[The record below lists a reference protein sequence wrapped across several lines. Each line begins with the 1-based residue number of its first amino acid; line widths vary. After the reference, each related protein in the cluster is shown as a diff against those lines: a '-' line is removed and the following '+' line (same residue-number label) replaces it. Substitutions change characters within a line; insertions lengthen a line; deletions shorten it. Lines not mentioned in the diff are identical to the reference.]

1 MANDITLKVG
11 VNSDD
16 AKEGFEEVVKE
27 ASAAAEKAQS
37 SFSDAFKGGF
47 IGASARDAFETIK
60 TGLIDVANYAYDVGA
75 DYQKALQSVSAVTGV
90 TGQGLDDLG
99 TRAQDLALKFGGSAT
114 TQLEAFQTVLSK
126 FGPDLAKTPEALGS
140 VAESV
145 NVLGKA
151 AGLDA
156 KQSVDALS
164 NAMLQFGVDASDPA
178 KLAQESGRFINV
190 LAASAKVG
198 AAEIPQVSE
207 AILQAGVAAKG
218 AGLSFEETNAA
229 IQGLAVG
236 GKVGSEAG
244 VALRNVIGKLI
255 DGGKEQEAILAK
267 VGLSYQDLGNK
278 LTTAKEDGGG
288 LAAALELLKGGLD
301 KITNPAEKA
310 AAAGKLF
317 GAENSA
323 AAGIL
328 LDQVDNIK
336 LFTEGVTGTSEAVT
350 QAAIN
355 QDTLAARFDK
365 VKAAI
370 EVGLIKAFQALTPVV
385 KFVFDNF
392 ATIATYLSP
401 IAIGLA
407 AVGTAALLSS
417 PGFAAFS
424 AGVGAA
430 TTATIEWTVALL
442 ANPVFL
448 IAAGVAA
455 AAVGIVALADALSTS
470 TEEQL
475 ANNEAQAEGIKAQI
489 DLNQEQQK
497 GEIQTQ
503 KLVNEFKE
511 LAGKSKL
518 SAEEQN
524 KLQDIQRKLQEKYPN
539 LIDAT
544 KSYKENLKGVDE
556 VGKATTSSLGRLR
569 DEGNRLQEEFRKAS
583 REILKDKRE
592 LALSTLFSST
602 TGFLGGATDLTNKVE
617 EFKQSIYKATQTSQI
632 QAAQERLLRI
642 ATQVKQAGGFGSG
655 DDAAKKYNEFV
666 AGIGNAAST
675 AAQYLDF
682 YKKKAETPVTSKTTV
697 VVDDKD
703 ATDKET
709 KRREQR
715 KKDQNKQVE
724 DVLVVIDLEKQK
736 QEAMEKAA
744 KDRAIE
750 LGQGEISKEQKK
762 ELLEQEKERLTLLLN
777 TDKKQVEYFDKQY
790 KSLNELGAIKKDQE
804 GKIISGI
811 TGDIKDKE
819 KVIKA
824 YNDIE
829 KKLLDVSLALNKI
842 QAADTLEGVKEQFED
857 LKKTS
862 ESLRKEVPEK
872 LSVKFAFQVGVEEYE
887 KGIADL
893 QGKFATAQ
901 SDINNLLLSADEK
914 QKEEL
919 LKQLE
924 ENKKAEER
932 LTREY
937 GAIIERVQI
946 EGDTDAAKRR
956 LNLSLLDLRL
966 KFEKDQEEN
975 AGNFTKLEEL
985 ETAYLLER
993 AKLNDEYNRQTNIVF
1008 GIQSAVMGNLM
1019 AQFNIGRLIEE
1030 REANK
1035 ALRDEKKAA
1044 LDEEESDLEESLA
1057 NRTITFQEYQER
1069 LAEINQARIDAGL
1082 EQEKLGDQLLKDLK
1096 IGSEKAFAQILT
1108 DQGNKLNTQAQD
1120 RINKQ
1125 AVLDAK
1131 AADAAKKL
1139 EDLKGKATLEEFA
1152 KAQKDYDKA
1161 QKDAADNDEMIYG
1174 FRTSV
1179 LEDFAGKAAIQFAQ
1193 LAASGKANLAD
1204 FGKVTV
1210 QLAFEALQKM
1220 IPIYIANI
1228 AGKEFAT
1235 GIGGIATTAILTA
1248 ALYALFAAAQSSAG
1262 FKDGVVALE
1271 GEGTETSDSIP
1282 AWLSRG
1288 ESVITARATKQNK
1301 DELEWM
1307 NKTGLPLR
1315 EFYRHQISQTAVNE
1329 SGELIQEIRAL
1340 RKTTEG
1346 LGMQITRNTHVK
1358 VDGILQADGNSLTA
1372 MIESERKRNS
1382 RRF

>member
-164 NAMLQFGVDASDPA
+164 NAMLQFGVDASNPA

-288 LAAALELLKGGLD
+288 LAAALEMLKGGLD

-370 EVGLIKAFQALTPVV
+370 EVGLIKAFQSLTPVV

-430 TTATIEWTVALL
+430 TASTIAWTAALL
-442 ANPVFL
+442 VNPVFL
-448 IAAGVAA
+448 IAAGIAA
-455 AAVGIVALADALSTS
+455 ATVGIIALADAMSTS
-470 TEEQL
+470 TEE
-475 ANNEAQAEGIKAQI
+475 NIENAESQKAVIEEQMK
-489 DLNQEQQK
+489 LNKEQQM

-511 LAGKSKL
+511 LASKSEL
-518 SAEEQN
+518 SAKEQ
-524 KLQDIQRKLQEKYPN
+524 KRLQEIQSELDRKYPK
-539 LIDAT
+539 LIDQT
-544 KSYKENLKGVDE
+544 KSYKENLKGVEE
-556 VGKATTSSLGRLR
+556 VGKATTAELGRLKNEN
-569 DEGNRLQEEFRKAS
+569 DKLEKAFAQTARLIAYE
-583 REILKDKRE
+583 KRN
-592 LALSTLFSST
+592 LAIQTLSSE
-602 TGFLGGATDLTNKVE
+602 AKIDVTDFANKLYNAKNEKEV
-617 EFKQSIYKATQTSQI
+617 QDA
-632 QAAQERLLRI
+632 QAAFLERLNKSGVDNI
-642 ATQVKQAGGFGSG
+642 AAT
-655 DDAAKKYNEFV
+655 
-666 AGIGNAAST
+666 ST
-675 AAQYLDF
+675 AATQAVNAALATF
-682 YKKKAETPVTSKTTV
+682 RKKAEAPIETKVITKTEDT
-697 VVDDKD
+697 DTKDKGDKD
-703 ATDKET
+703 KPKGTKPPKQDDPRLQSIADLIFAEKQYQEQALETQQTIADKET
-709 KRREQR
+709 EG
-715 KKDQNKQVE
+715 
-724 DVLVVIDLEKQK
+724 
-736 QEAMEKAA
+736 
-744 KDRAIE
+744 E
-750 LGQGEISKEQKK
+750 LTAEQKK
-762 ELLEQEKERLTLLLN
+762 ILMTEELARLQKIL
-777 TDKKQVEYFDKQY
+777 DAKGGIAEYDGKQFQ
-790 KSLNELGAIKKDQE
+790 SIKDIADITISAD
-804 GKIISGI
+804 GKIISGLKGKKGEI
-811 TGDIKDKE
+811 E
-819 KVIKA
+819 KVRKDAAKFYDEI
-824 YNDIE
+824 DDQI
-829 KKLLDVSLALNKI
+829 KKLNTSLVKLAATENKDVFKT
-842 QAADTLEGVKEQFED
+842 TLES

-862 ESLRKEVPEK
+862 EELRKTASEQ
-872 LSVKFAFQVGVEEYE
+872 LTTKFAFSVDETVFSESIE
-887 KGIADL
+887 KLKKDFENA
-893 QGKFATAQ
+893 
-901 SDINNLLLSADEK
+901 NDELNAIKVNGDAK
-914 QKEEL
+914 QKEDIEKIL
-919 LKQLE
+919 AENLKRQE
-924 ENKKAEER
+924 TIETEAANIR
-932 LTREY
+932 
-937 GAIIERVQI
+937 ERVAI
-946 EGDTDAAKRR
+946 EKQTDANKRK
-956 LNLSLLDLRL
+956 LDLTLLDLRI
-966 KFEKDQEEN
+966 KYEKERDEN

-993 AKLNDEYNRQTNIVF
+993 AKLNDEYNRQTNIEF

-1044 LDEEESDLEESLA
+1044 LDQEESDLEESLA
-1057 NRTITFQEYQER
+1057 NRTITFQEYQEK

-1082 EQEKLGDQLLKDLK
+1082 IDEKLGDQLLKDLK
-1096 IGSEKAFAQILT
+1096 IGSEKAIAQILT
-1108 DQGNKLNTQAQD
+1108 DQGNKLTTIQQD

-1125 AVLDAK
+1125 TVLDQK
-1131 AADAAKKL
+1131 AATAKEAFDKL
-1139 EDLKGKATLEEFA
+1139 QNQIGTEEYL

-1161 QKDAADNDEMIYG
+1161 QKDAADNDQMVYG

-1179 LEDFAGKAAIQFAQ
+1179 LEEFGAKAAMQFAQ
-1193 LAASGKANLAD
+1193 LAASGTANLAD

-1248 ALYALFAAAQSSAG
+1248 ALYGLFAAAQSAAG

-1301 DELEWM
+1301 DELEWI